1 MGELQGERGRKAL
14 AKKEIALFQLPRPS
28 PSLTPPHTR
37 GDQASLVVPV
47 EVPRT
52 ELKSARDYPFLLLVT
67 GEMLIPAEEFCTDDL
82 LGGEVWFP
90 LSSRRSQPVATG

>member
-52 ELKSARDYPFLLLVT
+52 ELKSAR
-67 GEMLIPAEEFCTDDL
+67 AEEFCTDDL